1 MEKAFGTEKREHVSW
16 LSSSL
21 KAISIRM
28 PFLCAFFE
36 IVNMRSQFFFF
47 LHFLY
52 EKNAKLC
59 LESLHI
65 MRQDRSL
72 SSFSSLNLDVVGHS
86 AVLHNPL
93 LHNDWLAI
101 KRETVPI

>member
-1 MEKAFGTEKREHVSW
+1 MEKAFGPEKKKTCFMVI
-16 LSSSL
+16 L
-21 KAISIRM
+21 KSYFHSNAIFVRVLWNSKYAFSI
-28 PFLCAFFE
+28 L
-36 IVNMRSQFFFF
+36 IF